1 MRLSAVIAIR
11 SAFWSPLSEPLTSGF
26 CTSTPGSLMTATT
39 ISTAIA
45 GSRRGGPEGSAW
57 ADLLGHALQAA
68 PVVLPPRLVPGRHV
82 VVAIPQPDGPVDE
95 FPDDIGV
102 PRVPVSLGDHVD
114 QDPVQRHLAPVA
126 RPPRHVADRVQRQRA
141 DRRVRMGPGAVVEP
155 DDLLTRLVGGRP
167 HVRVGLSP

>member
-1 MRLSAVIAIR
+1 MATARTTTTTTVRRAMWRSR
-11 SAFWSPLSEPLTSGF
+11 SATLAGGGPAVPARDFRHGQALRHDGPPRNAEGAGDARIRCSFSA
-26 CTSTPGSLMTATT
+26 ATT

-114 QDPVQRHLAPVA
+114 QDPVQRHLA
-126 RPPRHVADRVQRQRA
+126 
-141 DRRVRMGPGAVVEP
+141 
-155 DDLLTRLVGGRP
+155 
-167 HVRVGLSP
+167 